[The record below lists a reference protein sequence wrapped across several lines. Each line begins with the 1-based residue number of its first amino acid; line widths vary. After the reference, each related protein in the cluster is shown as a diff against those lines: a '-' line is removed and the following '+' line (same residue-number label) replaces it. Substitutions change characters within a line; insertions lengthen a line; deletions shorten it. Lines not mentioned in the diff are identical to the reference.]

1 MYTATMVYE
10 FKEDQFDRACEL
22 WNEHV
27 LTLASKQP
35 GMVRMQFLTSPPRA
49 MAIGT
54 WEDASYAQAFMKTG
68 VFKYLMDILE
78 PLVAAE
84 PKPQVWDLKYFT
96 EST

>member
-27 LTLASKQP
+27 LTRAAKQP
-35 GMVRMQFLTSPPRA
+35 GLVRMQFLTAAPTA

-54 WEDASYAQAFMKTG
+54 WEDSSSAQAFMQTG
-68 VFKYLMDILE
+68 VFKTLMEILE
-78 PLVAAE
+78 PLLAE
-84 PKPQVWDLKYFT
+84 QPKPRIWDLKYFT